1 MPPHLTLCLAG
12 GPGRSQHIL
21 QIPIPQGHPGFRH
34 YGEPEL
40 EKSTSLKA
48 WFLTLFIT
56 HRTVHDDRSGKA
68 GSSRTCGGAETHP
81 QTGVREE
88 AEDGRRGP
96 AARVAQGFGENGV
109 RGGETTGSEKASGVC
124 VASAQFRG
132 ATAPDLSGTP
142 VDKGK
147 ERRSTGY
154 ASCGVQPQ
162 RCAGASGRH
171 RQVGAEEREPESRGG
186 HGQLRA
192 SPAGHPSEAGKGE
205 TRSVGWDTSVHS
217 GVSWGGGWP
226 GPENWTRRLYREPS
240 PGAAVGPQP
249 PLRASA
255 QASAAPGRLQDG
267 TCVSG
272 HAGASCT
279 SWRPGSPA
287 PAEPVWGATR
297 AAPALTSRSR
307 ACSRASCPGR
317 SRWSPRAL
325 CRRRTARTAHARSC
339 R

>member
-56 HRTVHDDRSGKA
+56 HRNVHDDRSGKA

-217 GVSWGGGWP
+217 GVSWGGGVARSRKLDAQTVQRAVPW
-226 GPENWTRRLYREPS
+226 RCC
-240 PGAAVGPQP
+240 GAPATAARVGAG
-249 PLRASA
+249 LR
-255 QASAAPGRLQDG
+255 
-267 TCVSG
+267 
-272 HAGASCT
+272 
-279 SWRPGSPA
+279 RPG
-287 PAEPVWGATR
+287 T
-297 AAPALTSRSR
+297 LTGWHLRIWAR
-307 ACSRASCPGR
+307 GCVLHLLEARV
-317 SRWSPRAL
+317 PRA
-325 CRRRTARTAHARSC
+325 R
-339 R
+339 